1 LNDLSAE
8 LSLESH
14 PLPIALLGV
23 NGIGLEVGNPL
34 ATAGR
39 TIPWLQDVA
48 AEDVWTKWAITYR
61 DVVVL
66 DGENRKVGVYNL
78 TVHDL
83 GDAAN
88 YAELKQMLVDAAEG
102 KLAPLP

>member
-1 LNDLSAE
+1 MNDLAAE
-8 LSLESH
+8 LALESH
-14 PLPIALLGV
+14 PLTISLLGV
-23 NGIGLEVGNPL
+23 NGIGLESGN
-34 ATAGR
+34 AGVTAGR
-39 TIPWLQDVA
+39 TIPWLQDVP
-48 AEDVWTKWAITYR
+48 AEDVWTKWAPTYR

-83 GDAAN
+83 GVPAN
-88 YAELKQMLVDAAEG
+88 AAELKQMLVDASEG